1 MLFAGQAPPA
11 CILFPNLPRF
21 LPSSAFAGLRI
32 GFPSWGNNFSQ
43 LAKYFEAPRET
54 ASFGG
59 WNPLLGREEPF
70 RETPE
75 AVWHS
80 FKSISEGRS
89 EPFSSAQER
98 LFVFGRKAFF
108 FGLKSFCVWRKVV
121 VSFAESPFAFRRKP
135 LLLARKPFFSSKK
148 NRSGANE
155 MHFMAG
161 IPDFMLNFA
170 G

>member
-11 CILFPNLPRF
+11 CFLFPNLPRF
-21 LPSSAFAGLRI
+21 LPPSAFAGLRI

-59 WNPLLGREEPF
+59 WNPLLEREEPF

-80 FKSISEGRS
+80 FKSISDGRN

-98 LFVFGRKAFF
+98 LFVLGRKSFRLW
-108 FGLKSFCVWRKVV
+108 LKVILRL
-121 VSFAESPFAFRRKP
+121 AESRCVFCRKSVRVLP
-135 LLLARKPFFSSKK
+135 KATPTCPEILFLEQEKPKRGK
-148 NRSGANE
+148 
-155 MHFMAG
+155 
-161 IPDFMLNFA
+161 
-170 G
+170 

>member
-21 LPSSAFAGLRI
+21 LPPSAFAGLRI
-32 GFPSWGNNFSQ
+32 GFPSWGNIFSQ
-43 LAKYFEAPRET
+43 LEKYFEALRET

-80 FKSISEGRS
+80 FKSISECPN

-98 LFVFGRKAFF
+98 LFVFG
-108 FGLKSFCVWRKVV
+108 LKSFRVWKKVV
-121 VSFAESPFAFRRKP
+121 VSFAESPFAFRRNP
-135 LLLARKPFFSSKK
+135 FLLAWKLFFSSKK

-155 MHFMAG
+155 MHFMGG

-170 G
+170 R

>member
-11 CILFPNLPRF
+11 CFLFPNLPRF
-21 LPSSAFAGLRI
+21 LPPSAFAGLRI
-32 GFPSWGNNFSQ
+32 GFPSWENNFSQ
-43 LAKYFEAPRET
+43 LEKYFVEFREA

-80 FKSISEGRS
+80 FKSISDGRN

-98 LFVFGRKAFF
+98 LFVFGRKSFHLW
-108 FGLKSFCVWRKVV
+108 LKVILRL
-121 VSFAESPFAFRRKP
+121 AESRCVFCRKSVRVP
-135 LLLARKPFFSSKK
+135 SKATPTCLETLFLEQEKPKRGK
-148 NRSGANE
+148 
-155 MHFMAG
+155 
-161 IPDFMLNFA
+161 
-170 G
+170 

>member
-21 LPSSAFAGLRI
+21 LPPSAFAGLRI

-75 AVWHS
+75 AVCHS

-98 LFVFGRKAFF
+98 LFVFGRKSFRLW
-108 FGLKSFCVWRKVV
+108 LKVILRL
-121 VSFAESPFAFRRKP
+121 AESRCVFCRKSVRVP
-135 LLLARKPFFSSKK
+135 SKATSTRPETLFLEQEKPKRGK
-148 NRSGANE
+148 
-155 MHFMAG
+155 
-161 IPDFMLNFA
+161 
-170 G
+170 

>member
-21 LPSSAFAGLRI
+21 LPPSAFAGLRI
-32 GFPSWGNNFSQ
+32 GFPSWENNFSQ
-43 LAKYFEAPRET
+43 LEKYFEALRAA

-59 WNPLLGREEPF
+59 WNPLLGREEHF

-89 EPFSSAQER
+89 ELFSSAQER
-98 LFVFGRKAFF
+98 LFVLGRKAFRLW
-108 FGLKSFCVWRKVV
+108 LKVILRL
-121 VSFAESPFAFRRKP
+121 AESRCVFCRKSVRVP
-135 LLLARKPFFSSKK
+135 SKATPTCPETLFLEQEKPKRDK
-148 NRSGANE
+148 
-155 MHFMAG
+155 
-161 IPDFMLNFA
+161 
-170 G
+170 

>member
-21 LPSSAFAGLRI
+21 LPPSAFAGLRI
-32 GFPSWGNNFSQ
+32 GFPSWGNIFSQ
-43 LAKYFEAPRET
+43 LEKYFEALRET

-80 FKSISEGRS
+80 FKSISDGRN

-98 LFVFGRKAFF
+98 LFVFCLQSFRLW
-108 FGLKSFCVWRKVV
+108 LKVFSRL
-121 VSFAESPFAFRRKP
+121 AESRCVFCRKSVRVP
-135 LLLARKPFFSSKK
+135 SKATPTCQETLFLEQEKPKRGK
-148 NRSGANE
+148 
-155 MHFMAG
+155 
-161 IPDFMLNFA
+161 
-170 G
+170 

>member
-21 LPSSAFAGLRI
+21 LPPSAFAGLRI
-32 GFPSWGNNFSQ
+32 GCFSWEIVFSQ
-43 LAKYFEAPRET
+43 LEKYFEAPRET

-89 EPFSSAQER
+89 ELFSSAQER
-98 LFVFGRKAFF
+98 LFALGRKSFRLLLKVISRLAESRFAFGRK
-108 FGLKSFCVWRKVV
+108 SVCVLSKATPARPETL
-121 VSFAESPFAFRRKP
+121 FLEQEKP
-135 LLLARKPFFSSKK
+135 KRGK
-148 NRSGANE
+148 
-155 MHFMAG
+155 
-161 IPDFMLNFA
+161 
-170 G
+170 